1 MEYNFDETSI
11 NENHSAYSDFF
22 PSKRSFDATD
32 SVFAW
37 VSVILGYIFC
47 RAFPSTLKP
56 LYSLIFII
64 LLYAATFVILIFK
77 KAKIGKAALAVAASG
92 IMVSLSLFLS
102 GNPVIH
108 IFAFGYGALA
118 YCYFVYTSFENRL
131 ESGISSLI
139 LIDFIKAAFVVPFK
153 ATGGILS
160 AMFSKNNNKFGSVI
174 GKILVGVLIAII
186 PTAIV
191 FNLLSFDSGF
201 LNILR
206 NIFSFNFTDI
216 PMQVVS
222 IILAV
227 PVGSYIFRLFI
238 SSHDK
243 SAKNILTVE
252 NCNKTSKNASVAPII
267 TVFAATIPLLFMYVV
282 FFVSQWKYYISGFL
296 GELPENVNY
305 ATYARDGFFQLLAV
319 AAINLAV
326 ISAVQ
331 LFCKKGQKIGD
342 LMIRILTVIICVF
355 TLILISTAISKLVL
369 YINEHGLTPKRV
381 HAFWGMIVLTLIF
394 TAVILKQIVRKIKLI
409 PIGLAIS
416 VVMFF
421 ALGVSGSDRLIAK
434 YNIDR
439 YIDGS
444 LNKIV
449 VDDLDKLG
457 DAAIPEYIRLE
468 ENLKAKFA
476 AMPDDQKNAYR
487 KTYDYKLFFELKM
500 KLENI
505 EATFNY
511 DWYEIT
517 LPKILADSALE
528 NRIDSNIPYSVFV
541 KPSE

>member
-11 NENHSAYSDFF
+11 NEKHSAYSDFF

-47 RAFPSTLKP
+47 RAFPSALKP

-77 KAKIGKAALAVAASG
+77 RAKIGKAALAAAASG

-108 IFAFGYGALA
+108 IFAFGYGVLA
-118 YCYFVYTSFENRL
+118 YCYFVYAAFENRL
-131 ESGISSLI
+131 EGGISSLI
-139 LIDFIKAAFVVPFK
+139 LIDFLKAAFVVPFK
-153 ATGGILS
+153 ATGGMLS

-191 FNLLSFDSGF
+191 FSLLSFDNGF

-206 NIFSFNFTDI
+206 KIFNFRFADI
-216 PMQVVS
+216 PLQVAS
-222 IILAV
+222 IILAF

-243 SAKNILTVE
+243 SAKKSLTAADCKRV
-252 NCNKTSKNASVAPII
+252 SKEVSIAPVI
-267 TVFAATIPLLFMYVV
+267 TVFAATMPLLFMYVV
-282 FFVSQWKYYISGFL
+282 FFISQWKYYVSGFL
-296 GELPENVNY
+296 GKLPQNVDY
-305 ATYARDGFFQLLAV
+305 ATYAREGFFQLLAV

-331 LFCKKGQKIGD
+331 LFCKKGKKSGD
-342 LMIRILTVIICVF
+342 LMIRLLTVIICVF

-369 YINEHGLTPKRV
+369 YINEYGLTPKRV
-381 HAFWGMIVLTLIF
+381 HAFWGMMVLTLIF
-394 TAVILKQIVRKIKLI
+394 IAVILKQIVGNIKLI

-416 VVMFF
+416 VIMFF
-421 ALGVSGSDRLIAK
+421 ALGVSGSDGMIAG

-439 YIDGS
+439 YIEGS
-444 LNKIV
+444 LGKIV
-449 VDDLDKLG
+449 LADFDELG
-457 DAAIPEYIRLE
+457 DAAIPQYIKLE
-468 ENLKAKFA
+468 NELKNRVA
-476 AMPDDQKNAYR
+476 AVPDDQKDAYIN
-487 KTYDYKLFFELKM
+487 TYDYALLMELKE
-500 KLENI
+500 KLHNI
-505 EATFNY
+505 ESTTDY

-517 LPKILADSALE
+517 LPKILADSAL
-528 NRIDSNIPYSVFV
+528 DSR
-541 KPSE
+541 K